1 MNQSVFRGDEVK
13 GQRVVPEKEGKPNQM
28 ENKPVPDSSETKS
41 QIKSKSKP
49 KQKPK

>member
-13 GQRVVPEKEGKPNQM
+13 GQRVVPEKGENRIKCK
-28 ENKPVPDSSETKS
+28 NKPVPDSSETKS